1 MAKKT
6 FPEILRYFLEDLLQ
20 DEFWYHTKSMFSWW
34 WIYKFEKIFALLID
48 DEFYFKTWENNIQD
62 YINLFS
68 SPFRYSVKWKIRQLP
83 YYKLPEEIL
92 ENSDELKNWIQKSL
106 DVPEKIK
113 VQKKSPDISK
123 KVLNYLQDIPVW
135 KVSTYKILADKF
147 KVHPRTI
154 ASIMKYNKEP
164 YIFPCYKVISHD
176 WKLSW
181 YNTPRGIEEKIEKL
195 KNDGI
200 EIKNGKIDKKYF
212 YNE

>member
-1 MAKKT
+1 MSKNQP
-6 FPEILRYFLEDLLQ
+6 PEILKYFLYDILIWEI
-20 DEFWYHTKSMFSWW
+20 WYTYKKMFSWYG
-34 WIYKFEKIFALLID
+34 IYKFWKIFALLID
-48 DEFYFKTWENNIQD
+48 EEFYFKVWENNLKD
-62 YINLFS
+62 YLESFS
-68 SPFRYSVKWKIRQLP
+68 KAFTYTVKWKIRQLP

-113 VQKKSPDISK
+113 VQKKSLDISK

-135 KVSTYKILADKF
+135 KVSTYKILAGKF

-181 YNTPRGIEEKIEKL
+181 YNTPRGGEEKMEKL

-200 EIKNGKIDKKYF
+200 EIKNWKIDKKYF